1 MKKEA
6 PRDIKLT
13 QEKGAEQRG
22 NWGVGLSVR

>member
-13 QEKGAEQRG
+13 QEKG
-22 NWGVGLSVR
+22 GVGAEEIGVLDCR